1 MKFVAEELPPSDI
14 LVAVLTVPLLVLVL
28 CCLTGFRRGE
38 TDPVF
43 ETFLSLITVPRR
55 RRKS

>member
-1 MKFVAEELPPSDI
+1 MFVAADIPPVDM
-14 LVAVLTVPLLVLVL
+14 LFAVLTVPLLARAL

-43 ETFLSLITVPRR
+43 GLNLSLITDPWRR
-55 RRKS
+55 R